1 MSSGEAPKSTDL
13 LIFGAVYGD
22 NSHPMLPW
30 VQIVLIACA
39 VALTAALVAAILA
52 LRGALRRTD
61 ALLGI
66 VEQELRPLIAQVHGV
81 TEEVRELTHELRL
94 EVKRVGDVT
103 ESVQAVTEGL
113 GRVVTG
119 LTGLARIGQVVGLAA
134 GLRRGV
140 DVFVQ
145 RLRRNQGEG

>member
-1 MSSGEAPKSTDL
+1 MQ
-13 LIFGAVYGD
+13 
-22 NSHPMLPW
+22 PW
-30 VQIVLIACA
+30 AQLVLIACA
-39 VALTAALVAAILA
+39 VALTAALVSAVLA
-52 LRGALRRTD
+52 LRRALRRTD

-66 VEQELRPLIAQVHGV
+66 VEQELRPLIAQVHGA

-103 ESVQAVTEGL
+103 ERVQAVADGL
-113 GRVVTG
+113 GRVVAG
-119 LTGLARIGQVVGLAA
+119 LSGLARVGQIVGLAA

-145 RLRRNQGEG
+145 RLRGCR

>member
-1 MSSGEAPKSTDL
+1 MQ
-13 LIFGAVYGD
+13 
-22 NSHPMLPW
+22 PW
-30 VQIVLIACA
+30 VQLVLAACV
-39 VALTAALVAAILA
+39 VALTGALVAAILA
-52 LRGALRRTD
+52 MRGALRRFD

-94 EVKRVGDVT
+94 EVKRIGDVT
-103 ESVQAVTEGL
+103 ESVQAVAEGL

-140 DVFVQ
+140 EVFVR
-145 RLRRNQGEG
+145 RLRRNRGDE